1 MKTLVEMIAENRDET
16 QRIVENNN
24 KMISEYG
31 EQNNKQNIFFE
42 TQDKINQSNSKVLA
56 QVLLKQAKVEKL
68 VMQSNNSE
76 SEVISN
82 V

>member
-24 KMISEYG
+24 KMIGEYG
-31 EQNNKQNIFFE
+31 EQNKKQNNFFE

-56 QVLLKQAKVEKL
+56 QVLLKQAKIEKL
-68 VMQSNNSE
+68 VMQANNSE

>member
-24 KMISEYG
+24 KMIGEYG
-31 EQNNKQNIFFE
+31 EQNKKQNNFFE

-68 VMQSNNSE
+68 VMQANNSE

>member
-24 KMISEYG
+24 KMIGEYG
-31 EQNNKQNIFFE
+31 EQNKKQNNFFE
-42 TQDKINQSNSKVLA
+42 TQDKIHQSNSKVLA
-56 QVLLKQAKVEKL
+56 QVLLKQAKIEKL
-68 VMQSNNSE
+68 VMQANNSE

>member
-31 EQNNKQNIFFE
+31 EQNKNQNIFFE

-68 VMQSNNSE
+68 VMQANNSE